1 MNGTNYPAITP
12 SDLKQYEVYCP
23 ALDEQRV
30 FSKKLSAII
39 EIEEGL
45 LKEVEILNGI
55 NKQLINQIF
64 G

>member
-1 MNGTNYPAITP
+1 M
-12 SDLKQYEVYCP
+12 YCP